1 MKLNKLQGVLK
12 GNLSSKVKL
21 IFKDDMNSTHSL
33 WSSMLC
39 TRSPLYLH
47 IEIQRNS
54 HNETR
59 YLLNLFD
66 AICMSYFI
74 FSNWIVVIL

>member
-21 IFKDDMNSTHSL
+21 IFKDDMNSTHSP
-33 WSSMLC
+33 WSLMLC
-39 TRSPLYLH
+39 MRSPLYLH
-47 IEIQRNS
+47 IEIQGNS

-59 YLLNLFD
+59 YLLHLFD
-66 AICMSYFI
+66 ASCI
-74 FSNWIVVIL
+74 